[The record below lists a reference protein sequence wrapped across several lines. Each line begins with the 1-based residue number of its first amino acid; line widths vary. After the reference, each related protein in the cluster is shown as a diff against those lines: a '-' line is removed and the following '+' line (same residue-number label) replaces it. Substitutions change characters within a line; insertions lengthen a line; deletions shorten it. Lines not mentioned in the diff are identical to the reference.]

1 VSADPARLLADFN
14 AGRPVPVLELLAHG
28 IRAHEADLARGRR
41 GAARARYRAPR
52 GRTAVGVVEA
62 VFKGVRA
69 LEASV
74 KRGAARSLSA
84 EQRAR
89 DEVAVLEA
97 LPLAN
102 RTLGGPASDE
112 AKIKFISERTGISVR
127 RVEKVMQLINIHRG
141 VQPPANWGL
150 AVKISCTTCENFG
163 RRNCMRHA
171 SGERL
176 LAAVEP
182 PRPDSYYPALLRAG
196 AIGIGPLKKH
206 TT

>member
-1 VSADPARLLADFN
+1 VSADPARLLADFH
-14 AGRPVPVLELLAHG
+14 AGKPVPVLELLAHG

-41 GAARARYRAPR
+41 GAVKARFRIPN

-62 VFKGVRA
+62 VFSGVRA
-69 LEASV
+69 LEARV
-74 KRGAARSLSA
+74 KRHAGRSTSA

-112 AKIKFISERTGISVR
+112 AKVKFIAERTGISAR
-127 RVEKVMQLINIHRG
+127 RVEKVMQLINLQPSVH
-141 VQPPANWGL
+141 PPADWGR
-150 AVKISCTTCENFG
+150 VDKMSCATCENFG

-171 SGERL
+171 SG
-176 LAAVEP
+176 AALIKATEP
-182 PRPDSYYPALLRAG
+182 PKPDRYYPALQRAG
-196 AIGIGPLKKH
+196 VLGIGPLKKH